1 MDILNK
7 VSPKRFYDID
17 SFLAFLSIYED
28 KARERAY
35 LRLLRASREA
45 IRGAVCVEA
54 GAGLGVMSAEM
65 ARLGA
70 KKVYAVEVN
79 PELYQLSMQRLA
91 PFPNVEVVNAD
102 IRDFEPREKVDVLV
116 HEFFGQL
123 LYDEDLYALEELRFK
138 PRLVLPDS
146 GALVCGTAFTSDWDD
161 DVIDAAVV
169 KRFDSVIVSGL
180 FDEEGVRPTQEVLTW
195 SAKAGIEGERIVSLS
210 GKKGDLLYFGIE
222 VRHGGKLICRSGVCD
237 NWSFGWT
244 WRKGE
249 RFSFAFGPAGGSR
262 ASPRAPE
269 ALFRWLKPGEN

>member
-7 VSPKRFYDID
+7 VSARRFYDID

-35 LRLLRASREA
+35 LRLLRANRES

-54 GAGLGVMSAEM
+54 GSGLGVMSAEM

-79 PELYQLSMQRLA
+79 PELFQLSRQRLA
-91 PFPNVEVVNAD
+91 RYPNVEVVRSD
-102 IRDFEPREKVDVLV
+102 IRDFAPAEKIDVLV

-123 LYDEDLYALEELRFK
+123 LYDEDLYALGRLRFK

-146 GALVCGTAFTSDWDD
+146 GALLCGTARVEDWDD
-161 DVIDAAVV
+161 DVIDAKVIE
-169 KRFDSVIVSGL
+169 RLDSVIVSGL
-180 FDEEGVRPTQEVLTW
+180 FDEEGVKPKLEVLRW
-195 SAKAGIEGERIVSLS
+195 SAKGGIEGERRVSLD
-210 GKKGDLLYFGIE
+210 GRKGDLLYFGIE
-222 VRHGGKLICRSGVCD
+222 VRHRGKTVCRSGVCD

-244 WRKGE
+244 WRKGDA
-249 RFSFAFGPAGGSR
+249 FSFGFSPAGGSK

-269 ALFRWLKPGEN
+269 ALFRWL